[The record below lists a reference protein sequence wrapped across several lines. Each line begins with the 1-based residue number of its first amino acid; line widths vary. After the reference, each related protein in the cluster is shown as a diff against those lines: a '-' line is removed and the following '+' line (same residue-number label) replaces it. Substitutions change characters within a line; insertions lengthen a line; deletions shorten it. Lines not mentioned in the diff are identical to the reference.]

1 MKRLVILGAGTAGTM
16 VANKLRRRLDLKEW
30 AITIV
35 DQDNAHHYQPGYLF
49 LPFGAYKPSQIMK
62 PRRKFIPKGVEFR
75 IGEIDRAVPA
85 ENHVLLAD
93 GTRLPYDQLVIATG
107 TTPRPD
113 QTPGLLG
120 AEWRKSVHEFY
131 TFEGSKALAG
141 ALETWQGGR
150 LLIHITEM
158 PIKCPVAPLE
168 FAFLADA
175 YFKKKVCGTRSSWFT
190 SRHSMAHSR
199 ARWRRGTL
207 GGMLESG
214 VTCSSPISP
223 SSASM
228 RKRRRSSPTTSAS
241 SRSTCRWRSP

>member
-175 YFKKKVCGTRSSWFT
+175 YFKKKGMRDKVEMVYVTPLDGAF
-190 SRHSMAHSR
+190 R

-214 VTCSSPISP
+214 VSCSSPISP

-241 SRSTCRWRSP
+241 SRSTCW